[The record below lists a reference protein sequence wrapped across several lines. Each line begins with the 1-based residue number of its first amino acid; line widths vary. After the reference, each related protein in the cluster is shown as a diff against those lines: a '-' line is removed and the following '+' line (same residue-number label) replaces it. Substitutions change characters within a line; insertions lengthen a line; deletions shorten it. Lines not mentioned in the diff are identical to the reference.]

1 MKNKNSLFIATS
13 SFSKKN
19 PKILNLLKKN
29 KISFKTNPLNR
40 KLNQQETIKYANNHT
55 HILAGTEIYNGNV
68 LNKLSKLKYIFRLG
82 SGIENIDFN
91 TLINKKIKFNKSKVT
106 PEVAVAELTIGCCIS
121 LLRNIHTQND
131 DMKNKIWNK
140 RMGNILYGKKFGII
154 GYGKVGKYLA
164 KILKNFGVK
173 LIISDKKKIKNVNQ
187 KSLNYLISN
196 SDVVSLNLNYVR
208 SKKKILTKRKLN
220 NLKKNCILINTSRAE
235 VVDNKHLY
243 KILKNKRISGAALD
257 VFDSE
262 PYYGNFI
269 NLKNVLLTPHIG
281 GYAREIRNKMEIE
294 AVETIIKNFR
304 E

>member
-19 PKILNLLKKN
+19 PKILNLLKRN
-29 KISFKTNPLNR
+29 NISFKTNPLNR
-40 KLNQQETIKYANNHT
+40 KLNQQETIKYANNNT
-55 HILAGTEIYNGNV
+55 HILAGTEIYNENV

-82 SGIENIDFN
+82 SGVENIDFN
-91 TLINKKIKFNKSKVT
+91 TLINKKIKFNKSKIT
-106 PEVAVAELTIGCCIS
+106 PEVAVAELIIGCCIS
-121 LLRNIHTQND
+121 LLRNIHTQNN

-140 RMGNILYGKKFGII
+140 RMGNILCGKKFGII

-173 LIISDKKKIKNVNQ
+173 LIISDKKKIKNINQ

-196 SDVVSLNLNYVR
+196 SDVVSLNLNYER
-208 SKKKILTKRKLN
+208 GKKKILTKKKLN

-257 VFDSE
+257 VFDLE

-281 GYAREIRNKMEIE
+281 GYAREIRGKMEIE
-294 AVETIIKNFR
+294 AVKTIIKNFR
-304 E
+304 